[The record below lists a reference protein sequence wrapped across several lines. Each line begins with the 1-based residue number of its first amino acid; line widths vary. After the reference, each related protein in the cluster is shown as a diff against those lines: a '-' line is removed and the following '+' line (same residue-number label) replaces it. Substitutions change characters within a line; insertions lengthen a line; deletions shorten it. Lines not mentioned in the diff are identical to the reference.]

1 MSNEDTRRVIVTG
14 ATRGIGRAIA
24 ACLLK
29 QGARVVGTGTRST
42 EERMVHDEEL
52 AAVTWRDLDVTD
64 PDSLKQFIDG
74 LPDLGPISALVNN
87 AGINRIK
94 PIQGVTAE
102 DYADVLQINLQAP
115 FQLCQAVG
123 TRMAEQG
130 NGRILNIASIWSVVT
145 KPQRSLYS
153 TAKAGLAG
161 LTRALAAELGPQGVL
176 VNTLSPGFTLTDL
189 TKQSLTDEEMSD
201 LCSQIPLRKMA
212 DPEDIAR
219 AAAFLVG
226 TDNRYITGQN
236 LVVDG
241 GFTIV

>member
-1 MSNEDTRRVIVTG
+1 M
-14 ATRGIGRAIA
+14 A
-24 ACLLK
+24 
-29 QGARVVGTGTRST
+29 
-42 EERMVHDEEL
+42 HDEEL
-52 AAVTWRDLDVTD
+52 AAVTLRDLDVTV
-64 PDSLKQFIDG
+64 PDSLKQLIDG

-87 AGINRIK
+87 ALIKRIK
-94 PIQGVTAE
+94 PIQDVTAE

-123 TRMAEQG
+123 TRMAAQG
-130 NGRILNIASIWSVVT
+130 HGRILNIASIWSVVT

-161 LTRALAAELGPQGVL
+161 LTRAIAAELGPQGVL

-189 TKQSLTDEEMSD
+189 TKQSLTAEEMSD